1 MIKVLPESCNEA
13 TDPTQVQL
21 EGHMTKK
28 TLGDIWKTAEF
39 FSQIDLCLLKEDPI
53 IS

>member
-1 MIKVLPESCNEA
+1 MR
-13 TDPTQVQL
+13 QL
-21 EGHMTKK
+21 TPHKYNWRTKK